1 MPWINGKPV
10 VWRMFAIALA
20 GGISVLLLSCG
31 SIDTHRKAFRDDLNR
46 DIGKRI
52 QQTVWGP
59 STDVHPLDAD
69 RVEHRYTFD
78 DMPGCE
84 WAFIVNRSSSI
95 IEGWRYISSTEKCYY
110 RLNLMRPW

>member
-1 MPWINGKPV
+1 M
-10 VWRMFAIALA
+10 IAGRTLVSTLT
-20 GGISVLLLSCG
+20 GCISVLLLSCG
-31 SIDTHRKAFRDDLNR
+31 SIETHRKAFRDDLDR
-46 DIGKRI
+46 DIGKPI

-69 RVEHRYTFD
+69 RVEHRYRFD

-84 WAFIVNRSSSI
+84 WAFIVTRSTSI
-95 IEGWRYISSTEKCYY
+95 IEGWRYVSAAEECYY